1 MKIMR
6 YLAAAASLLMFF
18 SACDQVKPEPQPQ
31 PEPEPEVKVPQ
42 IQVSQTKVSLA
53 SDGASVN
60 IAYLVENEVE
70 GQSITVNN
78 QADWLTV
85 DAGKARVLTLSALT
99 NETGEVRTA
108 EVILGYEGAE
118 NVVIEVSQDFF
129 VSPLSIEVSAVT
141 ATGLTF
147 SVTTSDETLTWL
159 PMVTYKESFEY
170 FDTAD
175 ELFEYDLEYFAYL
188 ADIQDM
194 TRQEF
199 LEMMVAQGSLE
210 NVTFDGL
217 QPSTDYVLY
226 AYGITVDGRRTTDIV
241 SAEFRTE
248 DPYEGDITFT
258 FENVVEEDYI
268 LSYVIRPSHTGV
280 PYFYGIAPAVR
291 IDEWK
296 ARHNGDIRAAIQ
308 HEEIDAEINEL
319 MSLGMI
325 SGPEDYFA
333 IYSESNV
340 MDWGYYE
347 LTASTKYIIYAV
359 KWDEQCRLSGPVS
372 IYEHTSQSV
381 DASGNQITLQVEN
394 ITQSSADAITTVTTD
409 DPYVVM
415 PIRKIE
421 IAGLTDEEI
430 FVYVT
435 TKYDYLIS
443 EYVYTGN
450 KVKTYSRMRPDT
462 EYALLA
468 FGYKAG
474 TMTTS
479 EMDKVFFKTLP
490 AGNPAD
496 CTFEFT
502 AEPDVDCAFIEV
514 KPSDKGQFY
523 HWLVYPSYYTN
534 EDAKNY
540 IRMLISQSY
549 EGDVATFSSWELSLG
564 DDSATAW
571 DLYPETEYKVGAVVM
586 DYDTG
591 EFLTDFVFSES
602 FTTLAK
608 TYADIKLNMDYGPYY
623 DLGEL
628 IKAGQTQFE
637 PLLKDGNAIL
647 PIKVSVEGDC
657 SAYYYDIYSNDLS
670 DTVTYPD
677 EIFYAG
683 LEYGCSRPSSNFVV
697 KYDTPMTLVAVAYDY
712 NNNPTELYRDIL
724 YFTQDEASPAKDY
737 ISSIKKSSSAMA
749 VASGAAPAAEVKV
762 ASKKRDD
769 VVQMN
774 LGQDRHE
781 EAMAKVEALRS
792 ERLRQEVSET
802 MTRRSRFIAR

>member
-394 ITQSSADAITTVTTD
+394 ITQSSADAVTTVTTD

-415 PIRKIE
+415 PIRKSE
-421 IAGLTDEEI
+421 IAGMTDEEI

-712 NNNPTELYRDIL
+712 NNNPTELYRDVL

-774 LGQDRHE
+774 LGQDKHE

-792 ERLRQEVSET
+792 ERLRKEVSEI

>member
-18 SACDQVKPEPQPQ
+18 SACDQVKPEPQ

-147 SVTTSDETLTWL
+147 SVTTSDETLTWI

-199 LEMMVAQGSLE
+199 LEMMVAQGSLTD
-210 NVTFDGL
+210 VTFDGL

-268 LSYVIRPSHTGV
+268 LSYIIRPSHTGV

-347 LTASTKYIIYAV
+347 LTASTKYVIYAV

-372 IYEHTSQSV
+372 TYEHTSQSV
-381 DASGNQITLQVEN
+381 DASGNQITLEVQN
-394 ITQSSADAITTVTTD
+394 ITQSSADAVTTVSTD

-415 PIRKIE
+415 PIRKSE

-435 TKYDYLIS
+435 TKYDYLMS

-523 HWLVYPSYYTN
+523 HWFVYPSYYTN

-540 IRMLISQSY
+540 LRLMISEYY

-591 EFLTDFVFSES
+591 EFLTDVVFSEP
-602 FTTLAK
+602 FMTLAK

-683 LEYGCSRPSSNFVV
+683 LEYGCSRSSSNFVV

-712 NNNPTELYRDIL
+712 NNNPTELYRDVL

-737 ISSIKKSSSAMA
+737 ISSIKKSSSART
-749 VASGAAPAAEVKV
+749 VTSGAAPATDVKM

-769 VVQMN
+769 AVLMH
-774 LGQDRHE
+774 LGQDKHE

-792 ERLRQEVSET
+792 ERLRKEVSEI